1 MGVILIYN
9 ANGTFSIIKATKAIT
24 EGDFDYKI
32 NTTYLH
38 GNKKALAESINHI
51 GEGLQKAIET
61 SVKDERLKAELI
73 TNVSHDIKTPLT
85 SIINYVNLLKRENIT
100 DETILHYIDVLD
112 QKSNR
117 LKALTEALVEASKVT
132 TGNVEFNKTPLNFS
146 ELLKQSLGEF
156 KDKFTEK
163 NLTVVDSISCGNTI
177 IFVDGQKTYRI
188 LENLFQNAY
197 KYSREGARVYADLA
211 TTESKIVYTLKDISA
226 SELNIS
232 PSELTE
238 RFIRG
243 DQARTTEGSGLGLSI
258 AKDLTTLQEG
268 TFDIFLD
275 GDLFKVVITFDLYTY
290 PEGEAPEVI
299 IDEPVIFEAFLNKE
313 NENNKHYNLV

>member
-1 MGVILIYN
+1 M
-9 ANGTFSIIKATKAIT
+9 
-24 EGDFDYKI
+24 
-32 NTTYLH
+32 
-38 GNKKALAESINHI
+38 
-51 GEGLQKAIET
+51 
-61 SVKDERLKAELI
+61 I
-73 TNVSHDIKTPLT
+73 TNVSPDIKTPLT

-197 KYSREGARVYADLA
+197 KYSMEGTRIYADLT
-211 TTESKIVYTLKDISA
+211 TTESKIVFSLKNISA

-299 IDEPVIFEAFLNKE
+299 IDEPVILE
-313 NENNKHYNLV
+313 NVPQSEEVLTDHITPTEPSSLD